1 MHYFNKKGEIIITKQ
16 ACHMTT
22 VLPFFDIIYSVH
34 SVKGRYILKTLS
46 PILC

>member
-22 VLPFFDIIYSVH
+22 VLPFL
-34 SVKGRYILKTLS
+34 ILYTVS
-46 PILC
+46 ILLKEDTF